1 MFTKHVRGRTFNYEY
16 CLGGVGLN
24 GAGLFFPSD
33 FALGPD
39 RTLYV
44 ISKGYEFLPSQGITK
59 FTLDSQLLWDSRG
72 LDYLEGR
79 GPFPSGVAVD
89 SVGNV
94 YVADEY
100 TNGIYIFDED
110 GNPVGSW
117 GADMPGGGGLG
128 DMVFPAPNTWGIH
141 FDLYLKKVGDRDATR
156 DGELNGPTGM
166 AFDAEDILYISDTYN
181 HRIQV
186 FTKDGRFLRNWGGFG
201 SDEGKFNLPWHLT
214 VDRENNVYVA
224 DWRNSRVQKFSPDGD
239 FLASFGAPGSGEGE
253 LHRPSS
259 VAVDSDGDVYVTDW
273 EIHQL
278 IVYEPDGSFLHRFE
292 GDATELSAWTQAKVN
307 AKPEQQI
314 ARKRADTSVER
325 HFRRPTTVRVDA
337 EGRIMVLESTAS
349 RIQVYVKERDWV
361 EAQFNL

>member
-1 MFTKHVRGRTFNYEY
+1 M
-16 CLGGVGLN
+16 
-24 GAGLFFPSD
+24 
-33 FALGPD
+33 
-39 RTLYV
+39 
-44 ISKGYEFLPSQGITK
+44 
-59 FTLDSQLLWDSRG
+59 
-72 LDYLEGR
+72 
-79 GPFPSGVAVD
+79 
-89 SVGNV
+89 
-94 YVADEY
+94 
-100 TNGIYIFDED
+100 
-110 GNPVGSW
+110 
-117 GADMPGGGGLG
+117 
-128 DMVFPAPNTWGIH
+128 
-141 FDLYLKKVGDRDATR
+141 
-156 DGELNGPTGM
+156 
-166 AFDAEDILYISDTYN
+166 YISDTYN

-224 DWRNSRVQKFSPDGD
+224 DWRNSRVQKFSSDGD

-259 VAVDSDGDVYVTDW
+259 VAVDNDGDVYVTDW

>member
-1 MFTKHVRGRTFNYEY
+1 MLTKHVRGRTFNYDY

-44 ISKGYEFLPSQGITK
+44 LSKGYEFLPSQGITK
-59 FTLDSQLLWDSRG
+59 FTLDSKLLWDSRG

-89 SVGNV
+89 SGGNV

-110 GNPVGSW
+110 GNPAGSW
-117 GADMPGGGGLG
+117 GADKPGGGGVG
-128 DMVFPAPNTWGIH
+128 DIVFEAPNTWGIH
-141 FDLYLKKVGDRDATR
+141 FDLYLKKVGARDATK

-166 AFDAEDILYISDTYN
+166 AFDTDDTLYISDTYN
-181 HRIQV
+181 HRVQV
-186 FTKDGRFLRNWGGFG
+186 FTKDGRFLRKWGQFG
-201 SDEGKFNLPWHLT
+201 SEEGQFNLPWHLT
-214 VDRENNVYVA
+214 VDKDNNVYVA
-224 DWRNSRVQKFSPDGD
+224 DWRNSRVQKFSPDGE
-239 FLASFGAPGSGEGE
+239 FMASFGVPGSGEGE
-253 LHRPSS
+253 LNRPSS
-259 VAVDSDGDVYVTDW
+259 VAVDSEGDVYVTDW
-273 EIHQL
+273 ETHQL
-278 IVYEPDGSFLHRFE
+278 IAYEPDGTFLHRFE

-314 ARKRADTSVER
+314 ARRRADTSVER
-325 HFRRPTTVRVDA
+325 YFRRPTTVRVDD